1 MDLFRIYV
9 LWLSIFRIIWYIN
22 NTIHNS
28 KIVHDTL
35 IFSVLNSFPIKYIIP
50 VLFRVFFV
58 SVWYSTVTHN
68 IYFTIW
74 VYKNINIFIDTNI
87 IMYYLVYSVVTIREK
102 CSLLDSII
110 LLIGQISIYIHILT
124 HICLIKYQTCT
135 FLELLYVIWFTT
147 L

>member
-35 IFSVLNSFPIKYIIP
+35 IFSILNIVPIKYIISI
-50 VLFRVFFV
+50 LLRVFFV
-58 SVWYSTVTHN
+58 IVWYFSLTHN

-74 VYKNINIFIDTNI
+74 VYKNINIFLDINI
-87 IMYYLVYSVVTIREK
+87 IIYSLVYFMVPIRANFFHDK
-102 CSLLDSII
+102 IHWFYSLVNF
-110 LLIGQISIYIHILT
+110 QSIYTYL
-124 HICLIKYQTCT
+124 LKY
-135 FLELLYVIWFTT
+135 VW
-147 L
+147 